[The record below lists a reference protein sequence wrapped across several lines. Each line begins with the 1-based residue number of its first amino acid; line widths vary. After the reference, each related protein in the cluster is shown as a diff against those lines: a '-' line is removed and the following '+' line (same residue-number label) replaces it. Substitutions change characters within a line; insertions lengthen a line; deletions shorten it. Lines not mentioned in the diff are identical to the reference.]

1 MCKKLFISL
10 SVLSALAITT
20 GISYANTQSPIYT
33 DQIGREHFLGR
44 GGYSGVRHLQN
55 EQAYSDAV
63 NAVPDRTEYES
74 QKESEIDSEKNVS
87 NVIKSENAGSSDK
100 SYDYNPYT
108 GADSGVNQTKSIYT
122 DGLGRLHFFGKKNIV
137 RE

>member
-33 DQIGREHFLGR
+33 DQIGREHFIGG
-44 GGYSGVRHLQN
+44 GGYSSIRHLQN
-55 EQAYSDAV
+55 GQAYSDAV
-63 NAVPDRTEYES
+63 DSVSDRTEYDS
-74 QKESEIDSEKNVS
+74 QKEPETDAEKNVS
-87 NVIKSENAGSSDK
+87 NVLNSRNLGSGDK

-122 DGLGRLHFFGKKNIV
+122 DGLGRLHFFGKKNII